1 MANET
6 ILSRAKLFILSNAR
20 LLERLRFVCLFEG
33 GPAWNT
39 LIALRAYQNED
50 GGFGNALEPDK
61 RCANSQPI
69 DQEMGLG
76 ILDEIGFD
84 AETAGHVC
92 DYLISIS
99 TPEGGVPFVLPSV
112 ASAPRAPW
120 WNTGLNPP
128 ANLNPTASI
137 AGYLHKAHFQ
147 HPWLDRAT
155 EFCWA
160 GVERVTATD
169 PHELLCVLRFLRS
182 VPDRARA
189 EREMQRLGQLML
201 HSGVVTLD
209 PHAGGYVFGP
219 LDFAPTPTDPLREL
233 FSAQV
238 IADHLDV
245 LCERQ
250 QDDGGWPITWQAV
263 SPADEVEYRGI
274 KTIEALKVLKAYG
287 RLGRGRP
294 GFVTITEIPLPMK

>member
-20 LLERLRFVCLFEG
+20 LLERMRFASLFED
-33 GPAWNT
+33 GPARSV

-61 RCANSQPI
+61 RCVDSQPI

-84 AETAGHVC
+84 VGMAGRVC
-92 DYLISIS
+92 DYLMSIS
-99 TPEGGVPFVLPSV
+99 TSEGGVPFVLPSV

-120 WNTGLNPP
+120 WNTDPNPP

-160 GVERVTATD
+160 CVERVNATD
-169 PHELLCVLRFLRS
+169 PHELLCALGFLRS
-182 VPDRARA
+182 VPDRVRA
-189 EREMQRLGQLML
+189 EREMHRLRELMP

-209 PHAGGYVFGP
+209 PHADGYVFGP
-219 LDFAPTPTDPLREL
+219 LDFAPTPKDPLCEL
-233 FSAQV
+233 FSAQL
-238 IADHLDV
+238 IADHLDA

-250 QDDGGWPITWQAV
+250 QVDGGWPITWQAV
-263 SPADEVEYRGI
+263 SPGCEMEYRGI

-287 RLGRGRP
+287 RLGAAR
-294 GFVTITEIPLPMK
+294 